1 MKQRL
6 LVIASTAIR
15 KHAGS
20 LAKTSAIPQMQSQT
34 HWPTSF
40 DGSSK
45 LDYGIAQPHKRIFI
59 ILELALSFLQ
69 EYIKALWMADL
80 FKGEMANEWVAPGT
94 LSETG
99 RRQSR

>member
-6 LVIASTAIR
+6 LVIASAAIR

-45 LDYGIAQPHKRIFI
+45 LDYGMAQPPLQTHIYYY
-59 ILELALSFLQ
+59 LSCWFRFYKTTSKLY
-69 EYIKALWMADL
+69 ESLVYL
-80 FKGEMANEWVAPGT
+80 KGTAN
-94 LSETG
+94 
-99 RRQSR
+99 